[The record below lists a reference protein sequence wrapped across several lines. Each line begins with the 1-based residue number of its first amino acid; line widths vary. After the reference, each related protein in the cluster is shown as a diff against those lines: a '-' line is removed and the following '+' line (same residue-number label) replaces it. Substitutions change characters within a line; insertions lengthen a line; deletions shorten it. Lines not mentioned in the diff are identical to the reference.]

1 MKNLILPILLIA
13 ATAFAG
19 DSVIKRGAEIIRD
32 AKLVPLADVLDKPES
47 FTSASIVTTGVVT
60 ANCEMKGCWM
70 QLAPEAGKAGM
81 RVTFKDYGFFVPT
94 DSKGMTARVEGTVS
108 IETLSKEMADHL
120 EGEGAKLNRNAD
132 GSAKEIAFVATGVEL
147 TK

>member
-1 MKNLILPILLIA
+1 MRKLLLPLLLIA
-13 ATAFAG
+13 TTAFAG
-19 DSVIKRGAEIIRD
+19 DVVKRGAEIAQD
-32 AKLVPLADVLDKPES
+32 AKTVSLADVLAKPEA
-47 FTSASIVTTGVVT
+47 FTDAAIVTTGVVT
-60 ANCEMKGCWM
+60 AACEMKGCWM

-94 DSKGMTARVEGTVS
+94 DSKGLSARIAGTVTVN
-108 IETLSKEMADHL
+108 TLSKETADHL

-132 GSAKEIAFVATGVEL
+132 GTAKEIAFVATGVEL